1 MIKNKANQVIAVLNS
16 KEIKAFELFISS
28 PYYNTNKSAI
38 KLFGFIKKHIQNEP
52 SKEIT
57 EEQVFNRIY
66 PGKKYNYGIMKNL
79 VSELF
84 RLSEKF
90 LAVHPIEGDTT
101 VEFEESIKRLKN
113 YNKHSLE
120 KLFLAEYKKLEDKME
135 YSVLSTD
142 YYRNRNRLLETL
154 HKHYTIKSKYS
165 GASDTLYPMSIYSA
179 CDIIAT
185 IKKDIAGME
194 YLQNQL
200 NNNPEVNVT
209 EAFYRNFDF
218 ENFLKEIKGLPGEH
232 YNYIS
237 LQIRLMKLYKE
248 TENYENYRELK
259 EFIFSSID
267 KYSNSEKWFLTSAL
281 FGFILNNYVTS
292 SSEENLNEL
301 ALIRKTQL
309 ANVKFN
315 TDGLAPLQAGVFR
328 NIIEVFVILG
338 DIKFAG
344 EVIDKHLKDIEESKR
359 KSSYAYSMALIEE
372 ARGNYEKVLEYIR
385 EVEFSDYQAKYS
397 VKMVALVAFYNLGYV
412 EQGLSA
418 IDSMKHFMKDTDEF
432 TEQVKIHLTSRVTAL
447 EKLFKIKANPEKY
460 TLDDI
465 TELEKSAK
473 MYLSARKEWFL
484 GKTAELKELVG
495 K

>member
-1 MIKNKANQVIAVLNS
+1 MTKNKAYQVIAAFNS
-16 KEIKAFELFISS
+16 AEMKAFELFLLS
-28 PYYNTNKSAI
+28 PYYNSNKSMV
-38 KLFGFIKKHIQNEP
+38 KLLDIMKKHLHKGDEKKI
-52 SKEIT
+52 S
-57 EEQVFNRIY
+57 EEEVFKKIY
-66 PGKKYNYGIMKNL
+66 PGKDYNYGIMKNL
-79 VSELF
+79 LSGLF
-84 RLSEKF
+84 GLCEKF
-90 LAVHPIEGDTT
+90 LAVHPIDGDTT
-101 VEFEESIKRLKN
+101 AEFEDSLKRLKN

-120 KLFLAEYKKLEDKME
+120 KLFLAEYKKLSDKME
-135 YSVLSTD
+135 YSVLSTE

-165 GASDTLYPMSIYSA
+165 GASVTLYPMSIFSM

-185 IKKDIAGME
+185 VKKDIAGME

-200 NNNPEVNVT
+200 NHNPEVNVT

-218 ENFLKEIKGLPGEH
+218 ESFLKEIKGLDEEH

-248 TENYENYRELK
+248 HANYENYSVLK
-259 EFIFSSID
+259 EIIFSGIA

-281 FGFILNNYVTS
+281 FDFVLSNYVKS
-292 SSEENLNEL
+292 STEENLREL
-301 ALIRKTQL
+301 AEIRKTQL

-315 TDGLAPLQAGVFR
+315 TEGLAPLQAGVFR
-328 NIIEVFVILG
+328 NIIEIFVIMG
-338 DIKFAG
+338 DLKFAG
-344 EVIDKHLKDIEESKR
+344 EVLDKHLGDIEESKR

-372 ARGNYEKVLEYIR
+372 ARGNNEKVLEYIR
-385 EVEFSDYQAKYS
+385 DVEFSDYQAKYS

-418 IDSMKHFMKDTDEF
+418 IDSMKHFMKDTNEF
-432 TEQVKIHLTSRVTAL
+432 TEQVKVHLTSRVTVL

-460 TLDDI
+460 SLKDI

-473 MYLSARKEWFL
+473 MYLSARKDWFL
-484 GKTAELKELVG
+484 GKTAELKKLVR
-495 K
+495 